1 MEPSPTDAYHHGDL
15 GRALLE
21 AALELVAER
30 GPAGFTLREVARR
43 VGVSHAA
50 PYRHFAHR
58 DALLQAVAE
67 EGFSAMRDAMVQ
79 ACECHETPQSRFQA
93 LGIAYVRFAVD
104 HPSHFRVMFGPHSTK
119 DDNASLARVRDQTFG
134 LLLEAV
140 VACQQAGVV
149 RPGAT
154 HEIAIA
160 AWSVV
165 HGLAFL
171 LIDRPSRR
179 IPPEVAAEELAR
191 LVTTTLME
199 GMRRRD

>member
-1 MEPSPTDAYHHGDL
+1 MEPSPPDGYHHGDL
-15 GRALLE
+15 RRALLE

-30 GPAGFTLREVARR
+30 GPAGFTLREAARR

-50 PYRHFAHR
+50 PYRHFADR

-67 EGFSAMRDAMVQ
+67 EGFSAMRDAMVA
-79 ACECHETPQSRFQA
+79 ACRDHETPQGRFQA

-104 HPSHFRVMFGPHSTK
+104 HPSHFRVMFGAHSATG
-119 DDNASLARVRDQTFG
+119 DDASLAGVRDQTFG
-134 LLLEAV
+134 LLLEAI
-140 VACQQAGVV
+140 VACQQAQVV
-149 RPGAT
+149 RAAPA

-171 LIDRPSRR
+171 LIDRPARR
-179 IPPEVAAEELAR
+179 IPPDLAAEDLAR
-191 LVTTTLME
+191 LVTSTLME